1 MSRLLEESL
10 CLIIASL
17 QFKLKVNKIHCER
30 KIFISNTDLLKGA
43 NKMVVGRY
51 EDKPQILTTLGSS
64 TASQGV
70 SLLFLHWQIKRL
82 FGNDFNLM
90 ILEDLRI

>member
-1 MSRLLEESL
+1 MRE
-10 CLIIASL
+10 
-17 QFKLKVNKIHCER
+17 
-30 KIFISNTDLLKGA
+30 KIFIFNTDLLKVA

-64 TASQGV
+64 TASRGV
-70 SLLFLHWQIKRL
+70 SLLFLHCQIKRL

-90 ILEDLRI
+90 ILEDLLAQFKNLANFLVRTRSVIKQI